1 MRIWL
6 ILEFEGISGTRARGA
21 LTYKTLALH
30 KYALLHERAKKSPLK
45 REPTNGLPS
54 EIISLGSQSEK
65 RLNGINPLSEE
76 HRLLVLYSTW
86 RL

>member
-6 ILEFEGISGTRARGA
+6 ILEFEGISGTRALGA

-30 KYALLHERAKKSPLK
+30 RYALLHERAKKSPLK

-54 EIISLGSQSEK
+54 QISLGSQSEK

-76 HRLLVLYSTW
+76 YRLLVLYSTW